1 MCGKLVLK
9 IKATTSRHFPQI
21 YSENIGNI
29 SGKHSQWSLCLVMLQ
44 TSKILPKVF
53 FHGHL
58 YPLIF
63 GTPPNDCLQ
72 TLKWCLGKYKL
83 HSLYQ
88 WSWRK
93 LSSYWHCCWLQ
104 TAPLFI
110 AVSGACH
117 IRLMNTPCNTRSAIL
132 MIPET
137 IFIIHTA
144 GVVLT

>member
-29 SGKHSQWSLCLVMLQ
+29 SGKHLQWSLCLVMLK
-44 TSKILPKVF
+44 TSKILPKGF
-53 FHGHL
+53 FPWAPLSSHL
-58 YPLIF
+58 RDTSKRLF
-63 GTPPNDCLQ
+63 ANNN
-72 TLKWCLGKYKL
+72 WCLGKCKL

-88 WSWRK
+88 CSWRK
-93 LSSYWHCCWLQ
+93 LSSYWLCCWLQ